1 LTGPELQQTLIAA
14 GRCLPIVFVTGHG
27 DIQTSVRTIKAGA
40 EDFLTKPVAKDQLL
54 DAIERAI
61 TRGEM
66 LRIRA
71 ELIDIAR
78 SRVER
83 LTPREREVFI
93 LMVRGLLNKQIA
105 HELGT
110 TVRTIK
116 AHRKMVLQKCEVRS
130 VAELVILAQRT
141 DCGPDDDP
149 VSGRDAPALGG
160 SGHRDYALPLI
171 NSLIRSNQVKSGK

>member
-1 LTGPELQQTLIAA
+1 
-14 GRCLPIVFVTGHG
+14 V
-27 DIQTSVRTIKAGA
+27 S
-40 EDFLTKPVAKDQLL
+40 
-54 DAIERAI
+54 RA
-61 TRGEM
+61 
-66 LRIRA
+66 RA

-105 HELGT
+105 YELGT

-116 AHRKMVLQKCEVRS
+116 AHRKMVLLKCEVRS

-141 DCGPDDDP
+141 DCGPDDP
-149 VSGRDAPALGG
+149 VSGRHAPTP
-160 SGHRDYALPLI
+160 SDSDHRDYAPPLI
-171 NSLIRSNQVKSGK
+171 NSPVRSNQAKSGK